1 MKHAGITD
9 KNLYIQINGDQI
21 ELTLLGRCYSMSANN
36 AELIGTA
43 LIQYAGEIHA
53 NKPTTPPKGKDE

>member
-1 MKHAGITD
+1 MKHAGVTD

-36 AELIGTA
+36 AELLGAA
-43 LIQYAGEIHA
+43 LIQYAGSIHA
-53 NKPTTPPKGKDE
+53 QRKLETGESKQ